1 MNAVTQQKD
10 DFYQFKYD
18 YYRQM
23 DIWTLIVSV
32 YANMFYWISDCQL
45 FGRVAYETLLPRTFM
60 IIPLTIF
67 LLVKDKIRSYKIMV
81 PISYLIL
88 HGIMWCTIWAIY
100 YLPIKQHA
108 NEGFIIMHLMFIA
121 VGFCAPRKWSILLHS
136 ALILDILLSYPL
148 NHYES
153 ISLMLTLG
161 IPALVAVEAMLWIM
175 EDAMTDQYQTK
186 KSLEES
192 AFLDQLTKVFNRNKI
207 KDVCKEDSS
216 SLKFDEANVMIMDID
231 FFKKV
236 NDTFGH
242 DAGDIILQFTANTL
256 KSSVNENDIV
266 VRWGG
271 EEFIVIV
278 PYRPLE
284 DTKSLA
290 EAIRQK
296 VQDSETGICPITLS
310 IGVTKYIPEEDYHK
324 AIKRADEALY
334 YAKEH
339 GRNQVS
345 VYEDVFVN
353 NQIDNEAE

>member
-1 MNAVTQQKD
+1 MKSTIGIKDKD
-10 DFYQFKYD
+10 DFYQYKYD

-23 DIWTLIVSV
+23 NIWTVILSV

-45 FGRVAYETLLPRTFM
+45 FGRFAYETLLPRTFM

-67 LLVKDKIRSYKIMV
+67 LMVKDKIKSYKVMV
-81 PISYLIL
+81 PISYLII

-121 VGFCAPRKWSILLHS
+121 VGFCAPRKWSMILHS
-136 ALILDILLSYPL
+136 ALILDILVSYPI
-148 NHYES
+148 NKYEN
-153 ISLMLTLG
+153 IDLMLTLE

-175 EDAMTDQYQTK
+175 EDAMVDQYKTK

-192 AFLDQLTKVFNRNKI
+192 AFLDQLTKVFTRNKV
-207 KDVCKEDSS
+207 KDICKENSNI
-216 SLKFDEANVMIMDID
+216 LKFDEANIMIMDID

-242 DAGDIILQFTANTL
+242 DAGDIILQSAADEI
-256 KSSVNENDIV
+256 KRSVNNNDVV

-278 PYRPLE
+278 PYRPLD
-284 DTKSLA
+284 DTRILA
-290 EAIRQK
+290 ETIRKRVAIL
-296 VQDSETGICPITLS
+296 ETGICSITLS
-310 IGVTKYIPEEDYHK
+310 VGVTRYISGEDYHL

-339 GRNQVS
+339 GRNRVS
-345 VYEDVFVN
+345 IYEDTF
-353 NQIDNEAE
+353 

>member
-1 MNAVTQQKD
+1 
-10 DFYQFKYD
+10 
-18 YYRQM
+18 
-23 DIWTLIVSV
+23 
-32 YANMFYWISDCQL
+32 
-45 FGRVAYETLLPRTFM
+45 
-60 IIPLTIF
+60 
-67 LLVKDKIRSYKIMV
+67 MV
-81 PISYLIL
+81 PISYLML

-121 VGFCAPRKWSILLHS
+121 VGFCAPKKWSMILHS
-136 ALILDILLSYPL
+136 ALILDILVSYPL
-148 NHYES
+148 NHYEG

-161 IPALVAVEAMLWIM
+161 IPALVAVEAMLWVM

-186 KSLEES
+186 QSLEES

-207 KDVCKEDSS
+207 KDVCKENSL

-242 DAGDIILQFTANTL
+242 DAGDIILQFAASTL

-296 VQDSETGICPITLS
+296 VQASETGICSITLS
-310 IGVTKYIPEEDYHK
+310 IGVTKYIPGEDYHK

-339 GRNQVS
+339 GRNRVS
-345 VYEDVFVN
+345 VYEDVFSN
-353 NQIDNEAE
+353 DQFDDCKTR